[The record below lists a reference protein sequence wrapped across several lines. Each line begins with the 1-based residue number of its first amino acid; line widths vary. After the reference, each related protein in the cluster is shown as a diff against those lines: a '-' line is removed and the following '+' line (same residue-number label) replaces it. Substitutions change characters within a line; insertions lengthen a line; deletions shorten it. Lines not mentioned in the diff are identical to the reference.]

1 MFETISKGFRDISQR
16 MRGIRELNE
25 SNIDEALRAIRAS
38 LLEADVNYHVVKRF
52 LNSVKERAIGEE
64 VRVTAKDAEG
74 NVHKVTPGQ
83 HFIKICQEELE
94 NLMGPVDEEPIAMGK
109 TPTKIMLVGLQGSGK
124 TTTAA
129 KLAFWLK
136 EQYKATPLLVAGD
149 VYRPAAAKQLRSSE
163 NPSPSLSTPEITPT
177 PSIFA
182 RKASPMPV
190 KSGAISSSSIPQV
203 DSPST
208 TSS

>member
-1 MFETISKGFRDISQR
+1 MFETISKGFRDLSNR

-64 VRVTAKDAEG
+64 VRVSVKDAEG
-74 NVHKVTPGQ
+74 KVHKVTPGQ

-94 NLMGPVDEEPIAMGK
+94 ALMGPVDEEPIKMGK

-129 KLAFWLK
+129 KLAYWLK
-136 EQYKATPLLVAGD
+136 DQYKAKPLMVAGD
-149 VYRPAAAKQLRSSE
+149 VYRPAAARQLQVLGESMDVPVYTR
-163 NPSPSLSTPEITPT
+163 PDADPVD
-177 PSIFA
+177 IFVLGKCFQ
-182 RKASPMPV
+182 R
-190 KSGAISSSSIPQV
+190 ISFLCWK
-203 DSPST
+203 
-208 TSS
+208 